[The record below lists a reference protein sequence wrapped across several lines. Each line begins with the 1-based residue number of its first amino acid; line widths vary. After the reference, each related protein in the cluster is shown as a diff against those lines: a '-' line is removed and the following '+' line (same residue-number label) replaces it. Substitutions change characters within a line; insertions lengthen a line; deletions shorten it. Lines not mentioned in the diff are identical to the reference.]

1 MLAIMNVQQ
10 KKTTVYS
17 ATAILRYPQN
27 LTLALINANSQ
38 ASFAACLI
46 QLITD

>member
-17 ATAILRYPQN
+17 AIAVLNKPPN
-27 LTLALINANSQ
+27 LTL
-38 ASFAACLI
+38 
-46 QLITD
+46 TEM